1 MLQRIRNHYFFPL
14 FLLFSLVLLS
24 GIGVTL
30 PIPNIVNI
38 STSIN
43 FEYLGF
49 IEAAFVLISILF
61 IIIWGYLVDKFDR
74 KTLLFFSIIIWVFP
88 SILIASFPFSIQIY
102 FFGRILMAIGLSALS
117 PLSYS
122 ILGDYAIYQERG
134 FLSSG
139 LNLAWVGSS
148 AIGILIGALFSFCWN
163 LSFAFIAVLGIILM
177 IWQLFLIIPE
187 RGRQEPFFVKIE
199 NYHYPFRITI
209 SGIITTL
216 HSRTILGLLIQ
227 GFFALIPGTIF
238 TYSLISFLSSGEGL
252 LLNIGQASIFAL
264 VIASG
269 RALGY
274 PIFGKIGDYLTLK
287 NGEPR
292 IRAILAALCMAGQA
306 VFFFIAFI
314 LLNDNLVSILIF
326 AGFFWI
332 GSFIGAASG
341 PNRTSLMFEVS
352 FPEHRGSLGSLF
364 SLTDQLGE
372 VFGLVFS
379 TFFLNLYSYVEVFIF
394 SLVFYLI
401 ASFVWSLTI
410 NKINADRSAIKVR
423 MEARKSIIQ
432 ASGINSGS

>member
-43 FEYLGF
+43 FRYLGF

-88 SILIASFPFSIQIY
+88 SILIASFPFSLQIY
-102 FFGRILMAIGLSALS
+102 FIGRIFMAIGLSALS

-122 ILGDYAIYQERG
+122 MLGDYAVYQERG
-134 FLSSG
+134 FISSG

-148 AIGILIGALFSFCWN
+148 ATGILIGALFSFSWN

-177 IWQLFLIIPE
+177 ICQFFLIIPE

-209 SGIITTL
+209 SGIIRTL
-216 HSRTILGLLIQ
+216 HSRTILGLLVQ

-238 TYSLISFLSSGEGL
+238 TYSLISFFSSGEGL
-252 LLNIGQASIFAL
+252 MLNIGQASIFAL

-274 PIFGKIGDYLTLK
+274 PIFGKIGDYFTLK
-287 NGEPR
+287 YREPKV
-292 IRAILAALCMAGQA
+292 RAIIAAICMAGQA
-306 VFFFIAFI
+306 IFFFIAFI
-314 LLNDNLVSILIF
+314 TLNNNFLNVIMF

-379 TFFLNLYSYVEVFIF
+379 TYVLNLYSYIEVFIF

-401 ASFVWSLTI
+401 AAFIWSLTI
-410 NKINADRSAIKVR
+410 SKIDVDRSQIKIG
-423 MEARKSIIQ
+423 MESRKSIIQ
-432 ASGINSGS
+432 TSDINSAS